1 MPVYEWTGRTPTGEL
16 EKGVME
22 APDERVVRLHLTR
35 EKIVPVEIKPKTKKF
50 AGIFTFKKVKPKEI
64 AIFTRQLGT
73 MLEAG
78 LSLVQ
83 ALDSLAIQQE
93 NPYFKEIITNIKNA
107 IEGGSSLADALKQY
121 PKIFDSLYYHMI
133 DAGEASGN
141 LDDALIRLATY
152 MERSLALKAKVKKA
166 LIYPGVILF
175 VTSVVLSIIMI
186 FVIPTFEKLFS
197 EMGQSLPLPTQIVIH
212 MSKIIKKYFLVFIGC
227 VGVFIFLLKRY
238 YQTPKGRY
246 YIDALLL
253 KVPIFGMLFRKVA
266 VARFARTLGT
276 LIASGVSILDALKI
290 AAKTAGNVVVE
301 NAITQARKSIQEG
314 ESIAEPLA
322 ESGIFPHMVIQM
334 VAVGESTG
342 VLEKM
347 LHKVADFYEDEVD
360 TLVESLAQMIEPV
373 LIVFLGFVIGGI
385 IISLYLPIFKMGEV
399 IMH

>member
-1 MPVYEWTGRTPTGEL
+1 MPVYEWTGRTPTGEIQ
-16 EKGVME
+16 KGVIE
-22 APDERVVRLHLTR
+22 APDERVVRLHLVR
-35 EKIVPVEIKPKTKKF
+35 EKIVPVEIKPKTEKSW
-50 AGIFTFKKVKPKEI
+50 GIFRFKRVKPKEI
-64 AIFTRQLGT
+64 AIFTRQLST

-78 LSLVQ
+78 LPLVQ
-83 ALDSLAIQQE
+83 ALDSLALQQE
-93 NPYFKEIITNIKNA
+93 NPYFREIVINIKNN
-107 IEGGSSLADALKQY
+107 IEGGSSLAETLKQY
-121 PKIFDSLYYHMI
+121 PKIFDSLYCHMV

-141 LDDALIRLATY
+141 LDETLSRLANY
-152 MERSLALKAKVKKA
+152 MERALALKAKVKKA

-175 VTSVVLSIIMI
+175 VTTVVLSIIMI

-212 MSKIIKKYFLVFIGC
+212 MSRLIKRYFLVFIGC
-227 VGVFIFLLKRY
+227 IVFSIFLIRRY
-238 YQTPKGRY
+238 YRTTKGRY
-246 YIDALLL
+246 HIDALLL
-253 KVPIFGMLFRKVA
+253 KMPIFGILFRKVA

-301 NAITQARKSIQEG
+301 NAITQTRKSIQEG
-314 ESIAEPLA
+314 QSIAEPLA

-347 LHKVADFYEDEVD
+347 LHKVADFYEEEVD
-360 TLVESLAQMIEPV
+360 ILVESLAQMIEPI
-373 LIVFLGFVIGGI
+373 LIVFLGIVIGGI

-399 IMH
+399 IGR